1 MKNNHKF
8 QHKENLKVI
17 WFSDEGKKFFEK
29 TKESEKYQYMGAFM
43 DDEKEAEIERL
54 SKNVNE
60 NSKPFVDEIV
70 KTDAKEI
77 TEPEKK
83 ERKKKVKENEV
94 EISESGE
101 DNPDLKN
108 DLKNLANGKEK

>member
-8 QHKENLKVI
+8 QHRENLKVI
-17 WFSDEGKKFFEK
+17 WFSDEGKKFFDK
-29 TKESEKYQYMGAFM
+29 TKTSEQYQYMGAFTAE
-43 DDEKEAEIERL
+43 EKEAEIERL
-54 SKNVNE
+54 SKSENL

-70 KTDAKEI
+70 KVEAKEV
-77 TEPEKK
+77 TAEEKK

-101 DNPDLKN
+101 ENPDLKN
-108 DLKNLANGKEK
+108 DLKKLADGKEK